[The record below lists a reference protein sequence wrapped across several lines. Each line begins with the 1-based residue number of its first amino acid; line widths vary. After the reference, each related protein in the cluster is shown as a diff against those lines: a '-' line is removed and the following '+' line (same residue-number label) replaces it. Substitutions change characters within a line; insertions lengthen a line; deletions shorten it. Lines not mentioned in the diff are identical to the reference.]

1 MDLLL
6 RSSGVVMRGDVRFHG
21 IRGLLAD
28 LEQATAY
35 PRIPDLGRELRRGLI
50 EADHLDRKA
59 AHSGSPSATVLP
71 KLKSVAGLVV
81 TISGS
86 ASLARMRSSRS
97 AILPPTVRPRSL
109 QTARS
114 SSRLISSSA
123 VAGTTISGAATS
135 AMTGSPPSATNNPEL
150 TAVSMTLDSAMRRLF
165 AIHAISAAS
174 RSREG

>member
-28 LEQATAY
+28 LEEATAN
-35 PRIPDLGRELRRGLI
+35 PRTPDLGRELRRGRI

-59 AHSGSPSATVLP
+59 DRVDGKTAHSGSPSAAVLP

-123 VAGTTISGAATS
+123 LPAPRSQA
-135 AMTGSPPSATNNPEL
+135 L
-150 TAVSMTLDSAMRRLF
+150 RLP
-165 AIHAISAAS
+165 
-174 RSREG
+174 R